1 MTATNG
7 GKVYD
12 SELMRALG
20 RHHEQLKPALKK
32 VSAFLQA
39 SPYLSATLNIEEL
52 AAATQTSTAA
62 VNRLA
67 HVLGL
72 NGFTG
77 LRLAL
82 MENLL
87 AVVSLADVI
96 ENKVKQSPGTLF
108 GLAEQLELS
117 KSHLDNLA
125 RMNEPETLQ
134 TMAHLIAG
142 ARTVFVVGLGN
153 SFHLAS
159 LLAASLSP
167 FCTGVHSVAM
177 DAGIEGAAHRLSAI
191 TERDVLLAIAMPAYT
206 RDTIRLAQFAKSRNA
221 CVLSLTDCPASPLTT
236 VACLS
241 LFVPPAHPV
250 LATSRVGLMAVI
262 EALISQVRQQAPEQ
276 CDPAPMLPADVLTT
290 LRSDARAHSFELRWR
305 EPDDTFPGD
314 DLP

>member
-1 MTATNG
+1 MTATSG
-7 GKVYD
+7 GKVYNSD
-12 SELMRALG
+12 LMRALRS
-20 RHHEQLKPALKK
+20 RHEHLKPALKK

-39 SPYLSATLNIEEL
+39 NPYRSATLNIEEL
-52 AAATQTSTAA
+52 AAATLTSTAA

-67 HVLGL
+67 NALDL

-96 ENKVKQSPGTLF
+96 ESKVKQSPGSLF
-108 GLAEQLELS
+108 GLAEQLDLS

-134 TMAHLIAG
+134 TMARLIAG

-159 LLAASLSP
+159 LLASSLSP
-167 FCTGVHSVAM
+167 FCAGVHSVAM
-177 DAGIEGAAHRLSAI
+177 DAGIEGAAHRLSSI
-191 TERDVLLAIAMPAYT
+191 TEHDVLLAIAMPAYT

-236 VACLS
+236 VAQLS
-241 LFVPPAHPV
+241 LFVPHTHPV

-262 EALISQVRQQAPEQ
+262 EALIAQVRQQAPEA
-276 CDPAPMLPADVLTT
+276 CKAAPMLPADVLTS
-290 LRSDARAHSFELRWR
+290 LRSDAKAHSFELRWS
-305 EPDDTFPGD
+305 EADNTFPGED
-314 DLP
+314 AP